1 MVWANR
7 STRSV
12 AGGESVGRREEIP
25 DMSKLAGTRVQ
36 GRRRGHEN
44 VISGRQWKSKT
55 SIRQDKNMGMRIT
68 FR

>member
-25 DMSKLAGTRVQ
+25 DMSSGNACPGKAAWTRK
-36 GRRRGHEN
+36 RH
-44 VISGRQWKSKT
+44 QWKAVEVQNKHQT
-55 SIRQDKNMGMRIT
+55 GQKHGHAHYI
-68 FR
+68 